1 LNLLEETGLMNSKF
15 VDTPMDSN
23 AKLLPSQGESLSDL
37 KKNRRLVAKFNYLTV
52 TRPDISFAVGVLS

>member
-1 LNLLEETGLMNSKF
+1 MNSKF